1 MSGPWTELPGAV
13 QSDRARVTLIAE
25 SYAHFAGRPLV
36 PKSDPDVLEAM
47 WVAPF
52 CIVAHDTAADPIF
65 FFGNLAALRLFE
77 MDFESFTKLPS
88 RYSAEPLVR
97 EERQQLL
104 ERVNREG
111 LINDY
116 SGVRITATGKRFR
129 IRRASVWNLVDSH
142 GAKHGQAAAFRDWT
156 PIVD

>member
-1 MSGPWTELPGAV
+1 MSGSKTDLPRAV
-13 QSDRARVTLIAE
+13 QLDRARVALIAE
-25 SYAHFAGRPLV
+25 SYAHFAGRPLL
-36 PKSDPDVLEAM
+36 PKSDLDVLEAM

-65 FFGNLAALRLFE
+65 FFANLTALQLFE
-77 MDFESFTKLPS
+77 MDFASFTKLPS

-97 EERQQLL
+97 EERARLL
-104 ERVNREG
+104 ERVNRDG
-111 LINDY
+111 LIDDY

-129 IRRASVWNLVDSH
+129 IRQASVWNLVDSF
-142 GAKHGQAAAFRDWT
+142 GANHGQAAAFRDWT

>member
-1 MSGPWTELPGAV
+1 V
-13 QSDRARVTLIAE
+13 QLDRARVALIAE
-25 SYAHFAGRPLV
+25 SYAHFAGRPLL
-36 PKSDPDVLEAM
+36 PKSDLDVLEAM

-65 FFGNLAALRLFE
+65 FFANLTALQLFE
-77 MDFESFTKLPS
+77 MDFASFTKLPS

-97 EERQQLL
+97 EERARLL
-104 ERVNREG
+104 ERVNRDG
-111 LINDY
+111 LIDDY

-129 IRRASVWNLVDSH
+129 IRQASVWNLVDSF
-142 GAKHGQAAAFRDWT
+142 GANHGQAAAFRDWT